1 MADRSAATP
10 KKKRFAWVG
19 QLRQAYTMGRRGD
32 PILGWVLLAVFVV
45 TLAVFVVLGLFLG
58 GIVLWVLLGLM
69 AAAAATM
76 YVFGRR
82 VERSVYKQVEGQPG
96 ASMQAL
102 TALRRG
108 FVVTAEPVAVNRNQ
122 DLVLRVIGKCG
133 VVLVGEGPPSR
144 IQHLLSAER
153 RRHARV
159 LGDLP
164 IHEIQAGTAEGQVP
178 IRKLTRTIM
187 RLPRTLSGAQM
198 TELENRLKALSVGQ
212 SAIPIPKGPLPKG
225 VKVPRAPRA

>member
-19 QLRQAYTMGRRGD
+19 QLRQAYTLGRKGD

-45 TLAVFVVLGLFLG
+45 TWAVMIVIGL
-58 GIVLWVLLGLM
+58 LLGSWLFWTLIGF
-69 AAAAATM
+69 ALAAAATM
-76 YVFGRR
+76 FVFGRR
-82 VERSVYKQVEGQPG
+82 VERSVYKQVEGTPG

-102 TALRRG
+102 SALRRG
-108 FVVTAEPVAVNRNQ
+108 FVVTPEPVAVNRSQ
-122 DLVLRVIGKCG
+122 DLVLRLIGKCG
-133 VVLVGEGPPSR
+133 VVLVGEGAPSR
-144 IQHLLSAER
+144 VQGLLAAER

-164 IHEIQAGTAEGQVP
+164 IHEIQAGSAEGQVP

-187 RLPRTLSGAQM
+187 KLPKTLSGAQM
-198 TELENRLKALSVGQ
+198 TEMENRLKALSVGQ
-212 SAIPIPKGPLPKG
+212 SPIPIPKGPLPKG
-225 VKVPRAPRA
+225 VKIPRAPRA